1 MNTQQDIFG
10 GLPQPKT
17 NTEEILL
24 TLINTGSVS
33 IMEFPWL
40 SGFRTRV
47 SELNRVGLKLVP
59 ERKKKVNKFGNTFT
73 YVIHRLPIEEVE
85 KAKELYLK
93 LPF

>member
-1 MNTQQDIFG
+1 MKTQQDIFG

-17 NTEEILL
+17 NAQEILL

-47 SELNRVGLKLVP
+47 SELNRSGLNLIAD
-59 ERKKKVNKFGNTFT
+59 RRNKKNKFGNTFS
-73 YVIHRLPIEEVE
+73 YVIHRLPIEEVG

-93 LPF
+93 MPF

>member
-1 MNTQQDIFG
+1 MNKQQDIFG

-40 SGFRTRV
+40 SGFRTRI
-47 SELNRVGLKLVP
+47 SELNRLIKLTT
-59 ERKKKVNKFGNTFT
+59 ERKTKTNKFGNTFT
-73 YVIHRLPIEEVE
+73 YVIHRLPNEEIG

>member
-1 MNTQQDIFG
+1 MNQQQDIFG
-10 GLPQPKT
+10 GLPQPKN
-17 NTEEILL
+17 NTQEILL

-47 SELNRVGLKLVP
+47 SELKRVLNLDC
-59 ERKKKVNKFGNTFT
+59 ERKTKTNKFGNNFT
-73 YVIHRLPIEEVE
+73 YVIHKL
-85 KAKELYLK
+85 KESDLEHARNIYLK

>member
-1 MNTQQDIFG
+1 MKTQQDIFG

-33 IMEFPWL
+33 IIEFPWL

-47 SELNRVGLKLVP
+47 SELNRKGLNLVS
-59 ERKKKVNKFGNTFT
+59 EYKKKKNKFGNTFT
-73 YVIHRLPIEEVE
+73 YVVHKLPDTEIR
-85 KAKELYLK
+85 KAKDMYLEI
-93 LPF
+93 PF